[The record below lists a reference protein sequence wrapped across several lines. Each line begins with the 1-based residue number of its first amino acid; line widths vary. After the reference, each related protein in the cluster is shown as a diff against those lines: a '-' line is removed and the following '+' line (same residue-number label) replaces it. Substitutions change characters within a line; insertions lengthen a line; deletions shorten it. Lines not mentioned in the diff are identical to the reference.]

1 MFIAAQLGLYTLY
14 IFSRDLRKALDIS
27 SRELPE
33 YIYRMRGLGYPP
45 GWMQEA
51 MNKDSG
57 ISIFDKDGNG
67 KFPTV
72 YIM

>member
-1 MFIAAQLGLYTLY
+1 MFIAAQLRLHTFH